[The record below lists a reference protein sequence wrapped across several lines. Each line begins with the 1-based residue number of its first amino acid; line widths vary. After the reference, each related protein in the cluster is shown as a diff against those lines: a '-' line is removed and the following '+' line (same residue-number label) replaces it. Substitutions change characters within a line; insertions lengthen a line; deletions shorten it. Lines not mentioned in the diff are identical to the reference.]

1 MMKDIIELKMTTMKS
16 SIQGLKKSQGNKRNK
31 LWKAKKIR
39 NRKINLRLRQMN
51 VRCVDLIA
59 QLIPS

>member
-1 MMKDIIELKMTTMKS
+1 MTTMKS